1 MVARLSMNWNIN
13 QMPDCYK
20 LEQTLLQIVIIFLVA
35 LGKLFTNWKILQIKA
50 GITDLFIKCIIQ

>member
-20 LEQTLLQIVIIFLVA
+20 LEQTLLQIMIIFLIT
-35 LGKLFTNWKILQIKA
+35 LGKLFTNWKIVQIKA
-50 GITDLFIKCIIQ
+50 L